1 MSASAQG
8 TPTTIFVI
16 KQYYNAT
23 KDVITLQD
31 PVDKLSNEYL
41 FDKIVSLFENNILFN
56 SCDERV
62 YSMAIDK

>member
-41 FDKIVSLFENNILFN
+41 FDKIVSLFENIFFN

-62 YSMAIDK
+62 YRMAIDK

>member
-1 MSASAQG
+1 
-8 TPTTIFVI
+8 VI
-16 KQYYNAT
+16 KQYYYAT

-41 FDKIVSLFENNILFN
+41 YDKIVSLFENNILFN

-62 YSMAIDK
+62 YRIRQMVE